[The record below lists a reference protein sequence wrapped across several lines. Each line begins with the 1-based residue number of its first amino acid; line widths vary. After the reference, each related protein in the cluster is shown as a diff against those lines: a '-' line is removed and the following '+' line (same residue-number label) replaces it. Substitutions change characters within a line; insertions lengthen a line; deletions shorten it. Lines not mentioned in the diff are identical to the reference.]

1 MYDIEEKNVIFSQA
15 GCDSDLSGPYM
26 AGLPGRSV
34 SLTAGRAGTQT
45 EKNRTVRKVYKRTAR
60 YNYSGM
66 TKKDI
71 FCFDDSSAY
80 GEYFSLGLEIWEEL
94 DFTIDE
100 HKRINTGRPHAGEN
114 VRLFIKKD
122 FETLLSELLNEELT
136 LEEIEDFYK
145 NENEPQITA
154 KLISFNRRIW
164 SELRRVR
171 GESRGLPLEI
181 NTNGTIWIG
190 DKAEK
195 ERIRIFT
202 RRG

>member
-15 GCDSDLSGPYM
+15 GCDSDPSGPYM

-45 EKNRTVRKVYKRTAR
+45 EKSGNVSKVYKRTAR

-80 GEYFSLGLEIWEEL
+80 GEYFSLDLNLWEEL
-94 DFTIDE
+94 NHSIDE
-100 HKRINTGRPHAGEN
+100 HKRINVSRQHAGKEI
-114 VRLFIKKD
+114 RLFIQNN
-122 FETLLSELLNEELT
+122 ETGEFKTVDNIIMFSR
-136 LEEIEDFYK
+136 
-145 NENEPQITA
+145 A
-154 KLISFNRRIW
+154 GW

-171 GESRGLPLEI
+171 GESRGLPLEV

-190 DKAEK
+190 DRAEQGK
-195 ERIRIFT
+195 IKIFT
-202 RRG
+202 RRD